1 MRTRT
6 HDRLR
11 RNSHVPHALRT
22 SASLGPRSPAPQMQ
36 PSLAVTVIDA
46 HSKVHSENLLT
57 DQEVVM
63 TNAMEHGSS
72 NTTDATIGLSL
83 RMRVEARK
91 AEIEAAIA
99 STTLDA
105 RTRRDLESA
114 LGAVDGL
121 LTGDLDRIPKVVAI
135 ELNTWLEASKHLDEH
150 HEAASGGGS
159 ALPSTESFSTSG

>member
-1 MRTRT
+1 
-6 HDRLR
+6 
-11 RNSHVPHALRT
+11 
-22 SASLGPRSPAPQMQ
+22 
-36 PSLAVTVIDA
+36 
-46 HSKVHSENLLT
+46 
-57 DQEVVM
+57 M
-63 TNAMEHGSS
+63 TNVIEHASA
-72 NTTDATIGLSL
+72 NTTDATVGQSL
-83 RMRVEARK
+83 RTRVEMRK
-91 AEIEAAIA
+91 AEIEVAIA
-99 STTLDA
+99 NSTLDA